1 MLYHLMQ
8 FQSRH
13 DVNSLEFVKKSFNKR
28 ERIAILIFIFF
39 LIIMFSLVFL
49 YYNFVKEN
57 NSNGSYYVYSSI
69 YIFDFICI
77 LISSIKLT
85 RIIYKK
91 RNEAY
96 EEHKLIIAVYAL
108 LICCSIIT
116 RLAFSYGL
124 L

>member
-1 MLYHLMQ
+1 M
-8 FQSRH
+8 
-13 DVNSLEFVKKSFNKR
+13 
-28 ERIAILIFIFF
+28 
-39 LIIMFSLVFL
+39 IMFSLVFL
-49 YYNFVKEN
+49 YYYLVK
-57 NSNGSYYVYSSI
+57 SKDKISYIVYFSI

-96 EEHKLIIAVYAL
+96 EEHKLIIAVFAL

-116 RLAFSYGL
+116 RLAFSYGILEFDWPSIMIYSIVELVIL
-124 L
+124 LIFSIFKKDEDCFACFNRSN

>member
-1 MLYHLMQ
+1 M
-8 FQSRH
+8 
-13 DVNSLEFVKKSFNKR
+13 
-28 ERIAILIFIFF
+28 
-39 LIIMFSLVFL
+39 IMFSLVFL
-49 YYNFVKEN
+49 YYHLVKIKDPI
-57 NSNGSYYVYSSI
+57 NSYIVYFSI

-96 EEHKLIIAVYAL
+96 EEHKLIIAVFAL

-116 RLAFSYGL
+116 RLAFSYGILEFDWPSIMIYSIVELVIL
-124 L
+124 LIFSIFKKDEDCFACFNRSN

>member
-1 MLYHLMQ
+1 M
-8 FQSRH
+8 
-13 DVNSLEFVKKSFNKR
+13 
-28 ERIAILIFIFF
+28 
-39 LIIMFSLVFL
+39 IMFSLVFL
-49 YYNFVKEN
+49 YYHLVKIKDPI
-57 NSNGSYYVYSSI
+57 NSYIVYFSI

-96 EEHKLIIAVYAL
+96 EEHKLIIAFFAL

-116 RLAFSYGL
+116 RLAFSYGILEFDWPSIMIYSIVELVIL
-124 L
+124 LIFSIFKKDEDCFACFNRSN